1 MEAELK
7 CAHCREFYRQPV
19 LLPCFH
25 SLCYACSLHLQE
37 KFTTNVTS
45 SSSSLTSASSTLK
58 SKASNQNQNNPFANA
73 AKSITAILSSS
84 LSPSSSSSSSS
95 SSSTCDDDSNSQAN
109 FSSHS
114 ILSDLDKLSMASDS
128 GDSGVITT
136 NNSRPCSSYI
146 QQSSSLPPP
155 PPLLPTSSLYSTYL
169 QCPKCARMIYMDDT
183 GVDSLTPNTC
193 LENIVERHV
202 EKLNNNNSSN
212 TKSIIKCQMCPIG
225 PSGNEASVMCEQCNI
240 YYCDACRDAYHPMR
254 GPLLK
259 HMLVKPLITNQQ
271 LAMTNSKKHFNQNKC
286 MEHQNESISFYCLVC
301 KCVCC
306 SLCVNDTTTH
316 LNHQVQ
322 QINVFCKSQ
331 KVITITITLTLK
343 KSREYT

>member
-25 SLCYACSLHLQE
+25 SLCYSCSLHLQE
-37 KFTTNVTS
+37 KFTTS
-45 SSSSLTSASSTLK
+45 SSSTLK
-58 SKASNQNQNNPFANA
+58 SKISNQNQNSNPFANA

-84 LSPSSSSSSSS
+84 LSPSSSSS

-146 QQSSSLPPP
+146 QQHTSLPQPQLPPP
-155 PPLLPTSSLYSTYL
+155 PPLLPTNSLYSTYL
-169 QCPKCARMIYMDDT
+169 QCPKCERMIYMDDQ
-183 GVDSLTPNTC
+183 GVDSLTPNKC
-193 LENIVERHV
+193 LENIVERHI
-202 EKLNNNNSSN
+202 EKLNLTSN
-212 TKSIIKCQMCPIG
+212 TNTNKIKCQMCPLG
-225 PSGNEASVMCEQCNI
+225 PSGNEANVMCEQCNI
-240 YYCDACRDAYHPMR
+240 YYCDACRDSFHPMR

-259 HMLVKPLITNQQ
+259 HILVKPLINANQHL
-271 LAMTNSKKHFNQNKC
+271 LANTKKSIYNQNKC
-286 MEHQNESISFYCLVC
+286 VEHENETISFYCLVC

-316 LNHQVQ
+316 LNHHVQ
-322 QINVFCKSQ
+322 QINGFCKAQ
-331 KVITITITLTLK
+331 KVNV
-343 KSREYT
+343 